1 MRNESNEGSRD
12 ASPHEPGEG
21 SSSSQGLPDTGGRE
35 RLVSQAGTAPSDD
48 VLLVAGYAQLP
59 QSTGAGVM
67 WRHLTI
73 IVRIDVRS
81 GRVVDASTTLATRV
95 ADTFVRELLIGSTL
109 PLDQERLV
117 GTIERRYFGNGRK
130 AIIGAIRDLVQ
141 RLQEATRS

>member
-1 MRNESNEGSRD
+1 MTS
-12 ASPHEPGEG
+12 
-21 SSSSQGLPDTGGRE
+21 GRE
-35 RLVSQAGTAPSDD
+35 PPAETTPLDD

-109 PLDQERLV
+109 PLDQELLV
-117 GTIERRYFGNGRK
+117 GTIERQYFGNGRK

-141 RLQEATRS
+141 RLQECTAARS